1 MADFS
6 SQATSLGP
14 ANMAGSNPVA
24 PVQQQLPASEVPN
37 ALRTIGS
44 LFVNGIGDLANQER
58 INMKTKAVAGVAQQI
73 AVLNQGKDQ
82 GTISDAE
89 YSVRSR
95 AAYNQAIAA
104 NPQYA
109 SEIAGL
115 NTAFQ
120 DTTAA
125 GQVKKDNDEALA
137 VQQRGLVEA
146 QNRGFIVPLSATPEQ
161 KAMILQASG
170 DQQRMKDML
179 AAQYTKEAADRAADT
194 HNQGI
199 ADRNIKQKS
208 FEMIT
213 SVAGNQYASL
223 QGELTGLMK
232 DVDAG
237 KISAQD
243 AQIKWQARVGG
254 INQVIGDIAG
264 VNESL
269 ANAYKPGFNEW
280 LALGIKSLDPK
291 TRSENYTAEVNNLVA
306 HRELVALNSDPIVL
320 NLAATSKLFPR
331 DPVLSLST
339 AAAVG
344 PMLLKLGSTPTN
356 GAQAAPGVPQVIG
369 TENEADAF
377 KGLRGALADLNTGK
391 IGAKDLPKANEE
403 AANTNNNI
411 LAQTNKLLDNGGAP
425 AATYKNVADYFASP
439 EYGKY
444 VTQGHIDP
452 AAAQAAKKSMQI
464 GYFPAVTKAI
474 GDKLDGTLT
483 QGTDT
488 QPARKISDAITVT
501 FNGTGVVFGIN
512 PALKLSPEEQQQAQG
527 VIKGLQPAVAG
538 LNTMN
543 HIGAHLEGGTDY
555 AKDWEA
561 NKWRY
566 LPQIF
571 ADPSKLKP
579 GDVRNG
585 SKYIGGNYRDQS
597 NWMAVQ

>member
-6 SQATSLGP
+6 SQATDLGP
-14 ANMAGSNPVA
+14 ANMAGTGTVA
-24 PVQQQLPASEVPN
+24 PVQQQLPPSEVPS
-37 ALRTIGS
+37 AIRSIGS
-44 LFVNGIGDLANQER
+44 LFVNGIDGLAAQQRIDL
-58 INMKTKAVAGVAQQI
+58 KTKAVSGVASQI
-73 AVLNQGKDQ
+73 ASLNQAKDQ
-82 GTISDAE
+82 GSMSDSE
-89 YSVRSR
+89 YSARSR
-95 AAYNQAIAA
+95 SLYNQAIAA

-109 SEIAGL
+109 SEIQGL

-125 GQVKKDNDEALA
+125 GDVKKANDEALA
-137 VQQRGLVEA
+137 VQQRGLDEA
-146 QNRGFIVPLSATPEQ
+146 QKQGFIIPASATPEQ

-170 DQQRMKDML
+170 DQIRMKNAL
-179 AAQYTKEAADRAADT
+179 AAQDTADAHARAEGT
-194 HNQGI
+194 YNQGI
-199 ADRNIKQKS
+199 ADRKAKADS
-208 FEMIT
+208 FNLIT
-213 SVAGNQYASL
+213 SVAGNQYSSL
-223 QGELTGLMK
+223 QGELSGLMK

-237 KISAQD
+237 KITAQD
-243 AQIKWQARVGG
+243 AQAKWQARVGG
-254 INQVIGDIAG
+254 INQTLGAIAG

-280 LALGIKSLDPK
+280 LALGVKNLDPK
-291 TRSENYTAEVNNLVA
+291 TRSENYTAELNNMMSK
-306 HRELVALNSDPIVL
+306 REILALSSDPMIL
-320 NLAATSKLFPR
+320 TLAATSRLFPR
-331 DPVLSLST
+331 DPVLGLSS

-356 GAQAAPGVPQVIG
+356 GATAAPGAPQVIG
-369 TENEADAF
+369 SENEADAF
-377 KGLRGALADLNTGK
+377 KGLRGALGDLNTGK
-391 IGAKDLPKANEE
+391 IGVKDLPKANEE

-411 LAQTNKLLDNGGAP
+411 LAQTNKLLDNGGQP
-425 AATYKNVADYFASP
+425 ASTYKNVADYFASP

-444 VTQGHIDP
+444 VTQGHVDP
-452 AAAQAAKKSMQI
+452 AAQQAAKKSLQI

-488 QPARKISDAITVT
+488 QPARKITDAITVS
-501 FNGTGVVFGIN
+501 FNGTGVVFGVN
-512 PALKLSPEEQQQAQG
+512 PALKLSPDEQQQAQG

-555 AKDWEA
+555 SKDWEA

-571 ADPSKLKP
+571 PNPDKLAV
-579 GDVRNG
+579 GQVVNG
-585 SKYIGGNYRDQS
+585 KKYTGGNYRDQS
-597 NWMAVQ
+597 NWMDVK

>member
-6 SQATSLGP
+6 SQATNLGP

-24 PVQQQLPASEVPN
+24 PVQQQLPPSEVPT

-58 INMKTKAVAGVAQQI
+58 INMKTRAVSGVAQQI
-73 AVLNQGKDQ
+73 AALNTAKDQ
-82 GTISDAE
+82 GMSDAE

-120 DTTAA
+120 DTTSA
-125 GQVKKDNDEALA
+125 GQVKKDNDEAIA

-146 QNRGFIVPLSATPEQ
+146 QNRGFIVPMSATPEQ

-170 DQQRMKDML
+170 DQQRMKEML
-179 AAQYTKEAADRAADT
+179 AAQDTKDAHDRAEGT
-194 HNQGI
+194 YNQGI
-199 ADRNIKQKS
+199 ADRNLKQQS
-208 FEMIT
+208 FQMLT
-213 SVAGNQYASL
+213 QVAGNQYGSL
-223 QGELTGLMK
+223 QGELSGLMK
-232 DVDAG
+232 DVDSG

-243 AQIKWQARVGG
+243 AQAKWQARVGG
-254 INQVIGDIAG
+254 INQTLGSIAG

-280 LALGIKSLDPK
+280 LALGVKNLDPK
-291 TRSENYTAEVNNLVA
+291 TRSENFTAEVNNLVA

-356 GAQAAPGVPQVIG
+356 GAQSAPGAPQVIG
-369 TENEADAF
+369 SENEADAF
-377 KGLRGALADLNTGK
+377 KGLRGALGDLNSGK
-391 IGAKDLPKANEE
+391 IATKDMTKANNE
-403 AANTNNNI
+403 ATNTNNNI
-411 LAQTNKLLDNGGAP
+411 LAQTNKLLDNGGQP
-425 AATYKNVADYFASP
+425 ASVYKNVADYFASP

-444 VTQGHIDP
+444 VTQGRIDP

-464 GYFPAVTKAI
+464 GYFPAVTQAV

-483 QGTDT
+483 QATDT
-488 QPARKISDAITVT
+488 QPARKISDAITVS

-543 HIGAHLEGGTDY
+543 HIGAHLEGNTDY
-555 AKDWEA
+555 SKDWEA

-571 ADPSKLKP
+571 PNPDKLAV
-579 GDVRNG
+579 GQVVNG
-585 SKYIGGNYRDQS
+585 KKYTGGNYRDQS
-597 NWMAVQ
+597 NWMDVK